1 MKSSPMSVGRAAG
14 LLLSLLSATSSAPLH
29 GSTPEQV
36 WEKIYL
42 TAHGWHT
49 GIVLPV
55 ASVPDGVWPELM
67 DFSDKR
73 YVEVGWGD
81 EGFYRSKDVSAMEA
95 LKAAL
100 VPTKSVL
107 HVAGFNSRVEEYFTQ
122 SGIVEFRVSE
132 KGFFELLRYI
142 NDTIERR
149 GAPRAYLLGPGLYGM
164 SGFYAA
170 RGQYTLFN
178 NCNHWVARGFRKAG
192 IDMDPADSLT
202 AGSVFQQAA
211 AKGRVLRGD
220 E

>member
-1 MKSSPMSVGRAAG
+1 MSVSRAAG
-14 LLLSLLSATSSAPLH
+14 LILALTLASVLAPFYE
-29 GSTPEQV
+29 GASQQG

-42 TAHGWHT
+42 TTHGWHT

-55 ASVPDGVWPELM
+55 APIPDGLWPELL
-67 DFSDKR
+67 DFSGQR

-81 EGFYRSKDVSAMEA
+81 EGFYRSKNVSAMEA

-107 HVAGFNSRVEEYFTQ
+107 HVVGFKSGIEEYFAR
-122 SGIVEFRVSE
+122 SGIVEFAVSE
-132 KGFFELLRYI
+132 EGFLGLVDYI
-142 NDTIERR
+142 HDTIERR
-149 GAPRAYLLGPGLYGM
+149 GVRRAPLLGPGLYGM

-170 RGQYTLFN
+170 QGQYTLFN
-178 NCNHWVARGFRKAG
+178 NCNHWVARGLRRAG
-192 IDMDPADSLT
+192 IDVDPSDALT

-211 AKGRVLRGD
+211 AKGRVLRSD